1 MEKGISICFDTDHEA
16 DHGHHLKWHSG
27 QDLRCVCVCVFF
39 GCRALMH
46 EGKHM
51 CCVYRPTVE
60 CLIRVKMSVNFF
72 MHSVSVFLVTFDLP
86 SSPGHLTRD
95 TKCLL
100 LLIIYRHV

>member
-1 MEKGISICFDTDHEA
+1 
-16 DHGHHLKWHSG
+16 
-27 QDLRCVCVCVFF
+27 
-39 GCRALMH
+39 MH

-95 TKCLL
+95 T
-100 LLIIYRHV
+100 